1 MARAGPSRS
10 EVPPRT
16 SRDQAQAGSAIPPV
30 LDSLRAGDILAFAA
44 RPGGSVTHVGLYIG
58 AGKFIHSSST
68 GVRLARL
75 ARDDP
80 DGKYWIPRW
89 VGVRRILP

>member
-1 MARAGPSRS
+1 M
-10 EVPPRT
+10 
-16 SRDQAQAGSAIPPV
+16 SRDQALAGTAVSAMI
-30 LDSLRAGDILAFAA
+30 DSLRPGDILAFAG

-58 AGKFIHSSST
+58 DGRFIHSSST
-68 GVRLARL
+68 GVRLSRL
-75 ARDDP
+75 DRDDP

>member
-1 MARAGPSRS
+1 
-10 EVPPRT
+10 V
-16 SRDQAQAGSAIPPV
+16 V
-30 LDSLRAGDILAFAA
+30 DSLRPGDILAFAG

-58 AGKFIHSSST
+58 DGRFIHSSST
-68 GVRLARL
+68 GVRLSRL
-75 ARDDP
+75 DRDDP